1 MLNFLYFSR
10 LPCLGLAVLEAFH
23 RSNMQNHA
31 AKIEE
36 FRETLDALWQ
46 THPLTVLMLLRDLKH
61 WRYLAMH
68 LRWQPKLGVTSI
80 NLRLCSILT
89 TGINL
94 DHSETTPEAY
104 AMISKDVFL
113 VSSGVLLTK
122 PLLACVVSGSIG
134 SCNHER
140 RYKTWKTMRDFLSLE
155 VLRRTRTCSIFYK
168 TSTTPLLTCI
178 ENDINTFL
186 TIDIS
191 CWLSQH
197 RFLEYL
203 ELHWLYAYALMRG

>member
-104 AMISKDVFL
+104 AMISEDVFL

-155 VLRRTRTCSIFYK
+155 VLRRTRTCSIFLQDFNNAVADVYR
-168 TSTTPLLTCI
+168 
-178 ENDINTFL
+178 E
-186 TIDIS
+186 
-191 CWLSQH
+191 
-197 RFLEYL
+197 
-203 ELHWLYAYALMRG
+203 